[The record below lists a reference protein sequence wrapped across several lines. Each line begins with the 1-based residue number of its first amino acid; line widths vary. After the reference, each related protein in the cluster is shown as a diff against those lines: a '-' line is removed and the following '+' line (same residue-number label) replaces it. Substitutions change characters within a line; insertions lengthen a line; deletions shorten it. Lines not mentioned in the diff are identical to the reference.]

1 MLGYPNLVLNKKE
14 FQQLSHFIENQTG
27 IRMPESK
34 KILLQSRLYKRLIAL
49 KMNSF
54 EEYIQFIFSPKGKDE
69 IVRMIDIVTTNKT
82 EFFREAD
89 HFEYLKN
96 HILPQYICEANGSFY
111 LKCWSAGC
119 SSGEEAYTL
128 GIVFAE
134 FAELNKGFDFYI
146 LGTDISTRMLRNAR
160 EGIYPCESVKCFPI
174 NIKKKYLLK
183 ERRENITYVK
193 FRPELMR
200 KINFQYINFNDNYYN
215 IPGVFD
221 IIFCRNVLIYFD
233 REVQEH
239 ILKKIILK
247 LRRGGYLFLGH
258 SESIFGFDLALK
270 QIAPTIFIK
279 L

>member
-1 MLGYPNLVLNKKE
+1 MLGNPNLILNKKE
-14 FQQLSHFIENQTG
+14 FKQLSIFIENQTG

-34 KILLQSRLYKRLIAL
+34 RILLQSRLYKRLITL

-54 EEYIQFIFSPKGKDE
+54 EEYIQFIFSPEGRDE
-69 IVRMIDIVTTNKT
+69 IVCMIDFVTTNKT

-89 HFEYLKN
+89 HFDYLKN
-96 HILPQYICEANGSFY
+96 NILPKYMRETNGSFY

-134 FAELNKGFDFYI
+134 FAELDNRFDFFI
-146 LGTDISTRMLRNAR
+146 LGTDISTRMLRKAR

-174 NIKKKYLLK
+174 DIMRKYLIK
-183 ERRENITYVK
+183 EIRENKMYVK
-193 FRPELMR
+193 FNPEIMR
-200 KINFQYINFNDNYYN
+200 KINFQYLNLIDNYYN
-215 IPGVFD
+215 IPGMFD

-233 REVQEH
+233 REIQEY
-239 ILKKIILK
+239 ILNKIILK
-247 LRRGGYLFLGH
+247 LKRGGYLFLGH
-258 SESIFGFDLALK
+258 SESIFGIDLPLR
-270 QIAPTIFIK
+270 QIVPTIFIK